1 MFEDTSA
8 HIEEL
13 CFVALLVK
21 KDQFD
26 VFFQNRIYV
35 IATDL
40 CKREDNRNKLHLP
53 STTPTSIMKLANSGD
68 LWNANIAK
76 SSAFMMELR
85 IALLRLSAR
94 FISDTCLQDENCI
107 FNLYTAGLD
116 RIIFEDEQ
124 ADVSLD
130 PDSLIDVMKI
140 RLEKINQEK
149 EKFKK
154 KEQKAISRQR
164 IPGGHPIQPTTE
176 DLLPEKY
183 KSFLS
188 DTIQKIRA
196 GHIAMPKPFGTKA
209 RLEAEEEARLKVK
222 KKTIRSKQKGSSK
235 SRRRSKKIKKSCF
248 SKSF

>member
-1 MFEDTSA
+1 
-8 HIEEL
+8 
-13 CFVALLVK
+13 
-21 KDQFD
+21 
-26 VFFQNRIYV
+26 
-35 IATDL
+35 
-40 CKREDNRNKLHLP
+40 
-53 STTPTSIMKLANSGD
+53 
-68 LWNANIAK
+68 
-76 SSAFMMELR
+76 
-85 IALLRLSAR
+85 
-94 FISDTCLQDENCI
+94 
-107 FNLYTAGLD
+107 
-116 RIIFEDEQ
+116 
-124 ADVSLD
+124 
-130 PDSLIDVMKI
+130 MKI